1 MSMADRDLVI
11 RRCQDAVDRVLSS
24 EHDSSKVAACIFDPN
39 DDTMFAVHTNHR
51 PLALAANFAPEE
63 RIGSSSAYVHAE
75 VACIFGFHGKL
86 RGSHICLTDP
96 FCPNCAKFMAE
107 AGVRS
112 VYIDHKGFQKD
123 FASRR
128 GGEFKDMSMLIA
140 EKAGISVFIVN
151 RKEGSVEPILDHT
164 HSTRPSPS
172 AIEFFDVAGDDA
184 ADLHTYM
191 NEFKTRL
198 GTSSSFSVA
207 IAHETTGKPV
217 GILVFEALPPG
228 LTPEEFSARKL
239 VADNGKYRFPIDP
252 LNRVMI
258 LLKRQHMTLAGENS
272 VACSFF
278 PSSRALVNATAFG
291 VRNIIAARKD
301 CDHDPQG
308 LEAAQALRQKGCL
321 DFLILPG

>member
-1 MSMADRDLVI
+1 MSMAERALVL
-11 RRCQDAVDRVLSS
+11 RRCQDAVDLVLSS

-39 DDTMFAVHTNHR
+39 DENIFAVHTNHR
-51 PLALAANFAPEE
+51 PQALSANLPPEA

-75 VACIFGFHGKL
+75 VSCIFGFEGHL

-151 RKEGSVEPILDHT
+151 RKEGSVEPILDHP

-172 AIEFFDVAGDDA
+172 AIEFFDVEGDNS
-184 ADLHTYM
+184 ADLKRYVD
-191 NEFKTRL
+191 EFKTRL
-198 GTSSSFSVA
+198 GVNSSFAVA
-207 IAHETTGKPV
+207 IANETNGKPV

-228 LTPEEFSARKL
+228 LTPEEFSIRKL
-239 VADNGKYRFPIDP
+239 QADNGKYRFPMDP
-252 LNRVMI
+252 LNRLMI
-258 LLKRQHMTLAGENS
+258 LLRRQKMTLAANGT

-278 PSSRALVNATAFG
+278 PSSRALVNAVSFG
-291 VRNIIAARKD
+291 VRNIIALRGD
-301 CDHDPQG
+301 CDHDRHGQ
-308 LEAAQALRQKGCL
+308 EAARTLNQAGCL
-321 DFLILPG
+321 DFLVLPG